1 MDKQEVGGV
10 RAVARYIP
18 LSPYKVRRVA
28 NVVRGMDVDEALAK
42 LHLMPQRAAKP
53 IAKVIESAVANAE
66 NNEGLSRHDLYIHR
80 IFVDEG
86 PRRLWRRFEARGRW
100 KPIIRRSCHI
110 TVVLREHEE

>member
-1 MDKQEVGGV
+1 MQEQEQAKV

-18 LSPYKVRRVA
+18 MSPYKVRRVV
-28 NVVRGMDVDEALAK
+28 NVIRGMNVDEALAH
-42 LHLMPQRAAKP
+42 LRLMPQRAAKP
-53 IAKVIESAVANAE
+53 VSKVVESAVANAE
-66 NNEGLSRHDLYIHR
+66 NNLGLNRRDLYIHR

-110 TVVLREHEE
+110 TVELRERQ